1 MKTNAQTDTFGIART
16 LTDAELH
23 SVSGGKPAETKAG
36 AVAHANVVADQMIA
50 ILHKYGLA

>member
-1 MKTNAQTDTFGIART
+1 MRTSAKTDTSGIGRS
-16 LTDAELH
+16 LTDADLQ

-36 AVAHANVVADQMIA
+36 AVAHANDVADQMIA